1 MKDNIYLHYLQKI
14 CLWEWIMAKK
24 VFIVA
29 ICCVN
34 SLYDKNIYKWYKIYK
49 EWYYKK
55 KYR

>member
-34 SLYDKNIYKWYKIYK
+34 FLYDKNIYKWYKIYK